1 LSYSSFTDDELLD
14 AIRQSDQVAFAE
26 LFKRYWKKIYGLT
39 RARVRSEE
47 TTQEIVQEL
56 FISLWEKRSSLTITH
71 VPSYLYAATK
81 NRILNRIASQMVEKK
96 HWDYYKGFIPESD
109 NVTEN
114 DVELDEMMGALQ
126 DGVEHLPEK
135 TKKIFKLT
143 HMDGLSIPEIADLL
157 HLSEKAIQYH
167 VTQSVKKLRLHLKD
181 YILFLQFFITA
192 LLPW

>member
-1 LSYSSFTDDELLD
+1 MSYSSHTDNELLT
-14 AIRQSDQVAFAE
+14 AIKQNDQAAFAE

-71 VPSYLYAATK
+71 LPSYLYAATK

-114 DVELDEMMGALQ
+114 DVELDEIMAALE

-143 HMDGLSIPEIADLL
+143 HMDGLSIPEIANLL

-167 VTQSVKKLRLHLKD
+167 VTQSVKKLRVHLKN
-181 YILFLQFFITA
+181 YILIVQFIA
-192 LLPW
+192 SLLLW